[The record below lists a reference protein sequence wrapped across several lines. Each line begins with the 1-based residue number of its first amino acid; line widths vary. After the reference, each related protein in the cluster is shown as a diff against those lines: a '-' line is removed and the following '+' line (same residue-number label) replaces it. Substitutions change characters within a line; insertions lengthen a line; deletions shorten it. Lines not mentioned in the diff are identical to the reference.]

1 VGSRRRLRLKAGA
14 FCAALALASAP
25 AVAATITAQASASVV
40 KPLIL
45 TKVQDFEL
53 GSIVPKT
60 GTYSNAIVSL
70 SRTGVF
76 SCSSNLVCTGAVRV
90 AQFNVSGTN
99 NRTLLIS
106 APNVTMVNKSDST
119 KTLTLVVDSPGS
131 VLLTNSGPPGINF
144 NLGGSL
150 AVSSTTAG
158 GDYVGTFNVT
168 VDYQ

>member
-1 VGSRRRLRLKAGA
+1 MGSGRRLKVHAGA
-14 FCAALALASAP
+14 ICVALALASAP
-25 AVAATITAQASASVV
+25 ASAATITAQASASVV

-53 GSIVPKT
+53 GTIVLKN

-70 SRTGVF
+70 SRTGAF

-90 AQFNVSGTN
+90 AQYNVSGTN
-99 NRTLLIS
+99 NRTVLIS
-106 APNVTMVNKSDST
+106 APNVTMVNKNEST

-131 VLLTNSGPPGINF
+131 VLLTNSGPPGMNF
-144 NLGGSL
+144 SLGGSMTL
-150 AVSSTTAG
+150 SSTTAS